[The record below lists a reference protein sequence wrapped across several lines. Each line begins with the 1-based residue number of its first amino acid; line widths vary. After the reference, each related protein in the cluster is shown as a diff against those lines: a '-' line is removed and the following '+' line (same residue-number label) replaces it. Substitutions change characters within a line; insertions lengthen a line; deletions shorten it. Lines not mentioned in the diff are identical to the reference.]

1 MIALTRLNGKVFI
14 LNSDL
19 IEFLEATPD
28 TVVSLSTGKK
38 VVVTEEVDEIIERI
52 VKYKKRVFSLERQ
65 IIEKNDEN
73 KP

>member
-28 TVVSLSTGKK
+28 TVISLTTGKK
-38 VVVTEEVDEIIERI
+38 MVVSEEVDEIIEKI
-52 VKYKKRVFSLERQ
+52 VKYKKKIFSL
-65 IIEKNDEN
+65 
-73 KP
+73 